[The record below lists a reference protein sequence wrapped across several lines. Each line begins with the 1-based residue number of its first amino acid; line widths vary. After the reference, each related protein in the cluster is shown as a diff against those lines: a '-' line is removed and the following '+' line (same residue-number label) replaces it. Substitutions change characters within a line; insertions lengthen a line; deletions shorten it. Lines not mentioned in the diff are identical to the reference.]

1 MLKSCLLI
9 ALLASPTLAQVP
21 FPAAGKPSEVEI
33 TAFRFFQD
41 LAEGVSQTAAA
52 DCASIVKAG
61 YSDKMKPDG
70 SMIYGPPVDGVQTAV
85 NFGTDTGVIAQSL
98 CGALQPVK
106 NPSLGTM
113 HIEQCGNTNK
123 VRGILAPFKDGEG
136 WSNDFGGKAFGEA
149 NARAFLIEFDGP
161 NGKNILDI
169 NSLGPFADVG
179 ATPFDFTGCEDW
191 KTGKAAGGSKDGDEN
206 GDKTKDGDE
215 NGDKTKD
222 GDENGDKTKDG
233 DEPLP
238 CCSTKS
244 PAARRL
250 LFTTMRKNC
259 DESC

>member
-1 MLKSCLLI
+1 LPKSHSRPLGSPLRWRSLL
-9 ALLASPTLAQVP
+9 S
-21 FPAAGKPSEVEI
+21 G
-33 TAFRFFQD
+33 FFQD

-136 WSNDFGGKAFGEA
+136 WTDDLGGKVFGEA
-149 NARAFLIEFDGP
+149 NIRAFLIEFDGP

-215 NGDKTKD
+215 
-222 GDENGDKTKDG
+222 
-233 DEPLP
+233 PLP